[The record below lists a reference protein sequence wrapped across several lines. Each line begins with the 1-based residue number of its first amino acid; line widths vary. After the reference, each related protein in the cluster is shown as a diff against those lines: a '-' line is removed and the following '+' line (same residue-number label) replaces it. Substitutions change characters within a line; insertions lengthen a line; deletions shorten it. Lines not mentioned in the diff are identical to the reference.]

1 MAANYATLLAIRK
14 LGRSR
19 LCPTLTR
26 MRIVSSSVELPVNY
40 SVAPQRPQLA
50 CSTYSLEIA
59 ILNVDSYNNESTIH
73 SYVLMQF
80 GFVKAALMR
89 LGAHLK
95 QAWELFALGTIHK

>member
-1 MAANYATLLAIRK
+1 MAPNYATLLFAIRK
-14 LGRSR
+14 LSRSR

-40 SVAPQRPQLA
+40 SVAQRPQLA

-89 LGAHLK
+89 LGAHLNT
-95 QAWELFALGTIHK
+95 LGNFSHYLRC

>member
-1 MAANYATLLAIRK
+1 MYGPKLCDTPLAIRK

-40 SVAPQRPQLA
+40 SVAQRPQLA

-59 ILNVDSYNNESTIH
+59 MLNVDSYNNESTIH
-73 SYVLMQF
+73 SYALLQSMLKS
-80 GFVKAALMR
+80 GALMR
-89 LGAHLK
+89 M
-95 QAWELFALGTIHK
+95 